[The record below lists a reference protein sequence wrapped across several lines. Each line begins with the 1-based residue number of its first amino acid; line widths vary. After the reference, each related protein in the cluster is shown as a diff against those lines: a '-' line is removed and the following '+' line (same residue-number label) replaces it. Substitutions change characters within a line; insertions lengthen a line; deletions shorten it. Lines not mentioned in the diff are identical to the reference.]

1 MSELQRLRDRV
12 EQLEEL
18 LGMGQTDVQ
27 LIARALR
34 LRPTQAR
41 TLGIL
46 LKQPMVTKDA
56 MYFALY
62 GDRPESDMPEGEATL
77 RQHIRRIRKSLPDG
91 VELTAIYGQGWMI
104 PSDHKTKV
112 WAAIDCVPRHR
123 ETVQRKAGI
132 EASAYEYRG
141 LAR

>member
-1 MSELQRLRDRV
+1 MSELQRLRGRV
-12 EQLEEL
+12 EQLEDL
-18 LGMGQTDVQ
+18 LGMGQSNVQ
-27 LIARALR
+27 RIAHALR
-34 LRPTQAR
+34 LRPTQAK

-91 VELTAIYGQGWMI
+91 VEVTAIYGQGWMI
-104 PSDHKTKV
+104 PADHKAKV
-112 WAAIDCVPRHR
+112 WALIGNIPRHR
-123 ETVQRKAGI
+123 ETVKTGVGV
-132 EASAYEYRG
+132 EAPAYEYRG
-141 LAR
+141 FAR